1 MDFTELG
8 LNPKIVQGLSLQA
21 IHTPTPI
28 QQLAIPAILTKHDVI
43 FQSETG
49 SGKTLAYM
57 TAVFEQSNADLHAIQ
72 AIILVPTQEL
82 AMQVF
87 RQAKSLAADSN
98 IPLSAVLLFGDVNI
112 KNQIAQLKS
121 KPHIA
126 IGTTGRILQ
135 LIRLKKLSAHTVSKI
150 IIDEADKLLE
160 KTMLEDV
167 KAIIKSA
174 MRDTQIIMASPG
186 IPERTAAAAFEIT
199 KSPLLIKTDDSPR
212 IPAQIL
218 HRYILCHHRDKT
230 EILRKLLHSVKP
242 RRAIVFLNDANQA
255 QIEAAKLVYHKM
267 PAAALTGEK
276 SKEERKEIMESFIQ
290 GRCPLLTATD
300 LAARG
305 LDIEGVDLI
314 VSVDI
319 PDDVTDYLHR
329 CGRTGRAAADGMSV
343 LIVAEQELPF
353 IKKLQSA
360 FAIEVIEISMREG
373 KMKDA
378 SSRPFSAQ
386 RKKPPVFKK

>member
-1 MDFTELG
+1 MDFTDLG
-8 LNPKIVQGLSLQA
+8 LNPKIAQGLSHQA

-28 QQLAIPAILTKHDVI
+28 QQLAIPAILTKRDVI
-43 FQSETG
+43 LQSETG

-57 TAVFEQSNADLHAIQ
+57 TAVFEQSNVDLHATQ

-87 RQAKSLAADSN
+87 RQAKSLAADSA

-112 KNQIAQLKS
+112 KNQIAQLKL
-121 KPHIA
+121 KPHIV

-135 LIRLKKLSAHTVSKI
+135 LIRLKKLSAHNVSKI
-150 IIDEADKLLE
+150 VIDEADKLLG
-160 KTMLEDV
+160 KTMLDDV
-167 KAIIKSA
+167 KAIVKSA

-186 IPERTAAAAFEIT
+186 IPERTAAAALEVV

-218 HRYILCHHRDKT
+218 HRYILCRHRDKT

-255 QIEAAKLVYHKM
+255 QIEAAKLIYHKM

-276 SKEERKEIMESFIQ
+276 SKEERKEIMGNFIQ
-290 GRCPLLTATD
+290 GRCSLLTATD

-319 PDDVTDYLHR
+319 PEDATDYLHR
-329 CGRTGRAAADGMSV
+329 CGRTGRAAAEGMSV

-360 FAIEVIEISMREG
+360 FAIEVKEISMREG
-373 KMKDA
+373 KIKEA
-378 SSRPFSAQ
+378 ANRPIAAQ
-386 RKKPPVFKK
+386 RKKPPDSKK